1 MGAIWPL
8 LKIIIIWIFK
18 NIILV
23 VLISEGRKTV
33 GKGIDAAKNSRKK
46 KKWWE

>member
-1 MGAIWPL
+1 MLALIPL
-8 LKIIIIWIFK
+8 LKTAVIWTFK